1 MPSSPPATETGD
13 KTDQRAGGAVETAIA
28 AFLVRSP
35 CVRGLLGLG

>member
-1 MPSSPPATETGD
+1 MPSSPPAAETGGT
-13 KTDQRAGGAVETAIA
+13 TDQLAGGVVETAIA